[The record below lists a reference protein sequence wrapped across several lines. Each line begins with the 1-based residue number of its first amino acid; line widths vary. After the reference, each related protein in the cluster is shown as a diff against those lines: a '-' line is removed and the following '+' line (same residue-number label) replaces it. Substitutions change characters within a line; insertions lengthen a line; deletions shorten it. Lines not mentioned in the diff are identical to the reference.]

1 MAGFGDAMKGAIA
14 RRMAKAEADSG
25 KSQDQLLAERNK
37 ARAKANAEVKPFT
50 EGSKAA
56 DEG

>member
-1 MAGFGDAMKGAIA
+1 MSGLGNAMKGAIA

-37 ARAKANAEVKPFT
+37 ARAKANAEVKPF
-50 EGSKAA
+50 EGDAKAE
-56 DEG
+56 D